1 MTYADFI
8 VKMAEINRVL
18 DAPEIHTPEELAR
31 CQLLVIECEAFEKV
45 AFPIE
50 EPTPEQRVAFRA
62 CQEERC
68 GGACEFCSNI

>member
-1 MTYADFI
+1 MDSTAMTYADFI

-45 AFPIE
+45 AFPD
-50 EPTPEQRVAFRA
+50 R
-62 CQEERC
+62 
-68 GGACEFCSNI
+68 GADPGAEGSVPRMSGRTMRRGM